1 METLP
6 RLRYDQAL
14 LARLPED
21 TDDAPWMVVP
31 GFQLL
36 IIEMLR
42 SILRQYV
49 RDKGPQ
55 WHVFSELWVIVPWPN
70 AHGTF
75 KTAPDLFLVEADDRL
90 RVSWYV
96 EREGKIPQFVLEVV
110 TRESS
115 TRDLDEKVMIYNQM
129 GVREYAIFVPQE
141 VEGQPRLLGYRR
153 DANDAFRRWE
163 PDAQGRLT
171 SDELGGLR
179 LFIADGRWLRLMDR
193 DGRVLTSEAEERDS
207 QTERANHEAARA
219 DLALARAD
227 QEAAR
232 ADQAAARAEA
242 AERELARL
250 RLLLEVEAPQ
260 PE

>member
-1 METLP
+1 
-6 RLRYDQAL
+6 
-14 LARLPED
+14 
-21 TDDAPWMVVP
+21 
-31 GFQLL
+31 
-36 IIEMLR
+36 
-42 SILRQYV
+42 
-49 RDKGPQ
+49 
-55 WHVFSELWVIVPWPN
+55 
-70 AHGTF
+70 
-75 KTAPDLFLVEADDRL
+75 
-90 RVSWYV
+90 
-96 EREGKIPQFVLEVV
+96 
-110 TRESS
+110 
-115 TRDLDEKVMIYNQM
+115 M